1 MNFKATGIPY
11 GQTHSFSKLALD
23 YLNESEALQPFYQQF
38 PRAESLADTLTAK
51 GEHQLNRQL
60 LVDALTAQY
69 QNLDQTDAVVNNIGL
84 LKQSNTFTITTAH
97 QPNIFT
103 GPLYF
108 VYKILHAIKLAEH
121 CHTLYP
127 EYNFVPVYYMG
138 SEDADLDELGH
149 IHLNGEKLVW
159 NTRQIGAVG
168 RMTIDNDLL
177 QLLDRIESEIG
188 VQPHGMDIMK
198 AVRKFYVKG
207 NNIQTATLGLVNYLF
222 GNYGLV
228 VVVPDSPLLK
238 SVAVDLFK
246 DELLHQLSSGI
257 VAETAQ
263 KLVEAGYK
271 AQAHGRD
278 INLFYLKDNG
288 ERLRIER
295 DGDSWIVLD
304 SDIKF
309 TEEALLHELT
319 SHPERF
325 SPNVILRGLFQ
336 EMILPNIIFVGGGG
350 ELAYWLELKGIF
362 DHYKVPYP
370 LLVLRN
376 SFLIINRKQVERITK
391 LNFTQQELFLS
402 PLGLKN
408 KWVKA
413 NSQNDLSTEQA
424 QLIIKNLFETLAD
437 QAAPIDPTLKRHI
450 YALQKQEE
458 RNIVELGKKFLRAE
472 KKNYKDAMRQI
483 DALKLQLFP
492 NNNLQERVDNI
503 LPYLACW
510 GPGLI
515 DLLYQ
520 NSYAFE
526 QQLVI
531 IAEA

>member
-1 MNFKATGIPY
+1 M
-11 GQTHSFSKLALD
+11 
-23 YLNESEALQPFYQQF
+23 
-38 PRAESLADTLTAK
+38 
-51 GEHQLNRQL
+51 
-60 LVDALTAQY
+60 
-69 QNLDQTDAVVNNIGL
+69 
-84 LKQSNTFTITTAH
+84 
-97 QPNIFT
+97 
-103 GPLYF
+103 
-108 VYKILHAIKLAEH
+108 
-121 CHTLYP
+121 
-127 EYNFVPVYYMG
+127 
-138 SEDADLDELGH
+138 
-149 IHLNGEKLVW
+149 
-159 NTRQIGAVG
+159 
-168 RMTIDNDLL
+168 
-177 QLLDRIESEIG
+177 
-188 VQPHGMDIMK
+188 
-198 AVRKFYVKG
+198 
-207 NNIQTATLGLVNYLF
+207 QTATLGLVNYLF

-228 VVVPDSPLLK
+228 VVVPDSPVLK
-238 SVAVDLFK
+238 SVAIDLFK
-246 DELLHQLSSGI
+246 DELLHQRSSGI
-257 VAETAQ
+257 VGETAQ

-295 DGDSWIVLD
+295 DGDSWMVLD
-304 SDIKF
+304 SDIRF
-309 TEEALLHELT
+309 TEEALLNELA

-402 PLGLKN
+402 SLGLKN

-413 NSQNDLSTEQA
+413 NSQHDLSTEQA
-424 QLIIKNLFETLAD
+424 QLTIKNLFESLAD

-472 KKNYKDAMRQI
+472 KKNYNDAMRQI
-483 DALKLQLFP
+483 DKLKQQLFP

-515 DLLYQ
+515 DILYQ

-526 QQLVI
+526 QQLVA
-531 IAEA
+531 IAEH